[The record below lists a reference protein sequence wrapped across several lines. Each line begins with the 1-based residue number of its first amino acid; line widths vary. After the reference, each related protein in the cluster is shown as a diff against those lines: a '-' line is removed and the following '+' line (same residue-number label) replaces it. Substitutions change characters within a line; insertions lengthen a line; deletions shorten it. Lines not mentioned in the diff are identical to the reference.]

1 MGSTVHRTAE
11 YHSST
16 AQNVTLMLIDFDLIV
31 TDTHTSCM
39 LAGLCC
45 AEVLPPI
52 PPNSNVPVAHGIK
65 IGTNGIALY
74 KADNTLA
81 ASTGRLPE

>member
-1 MGSTVHRTAE
+1 
-11 YHSST
+11 
-16 AQNVTLMLIDFDLIV
+16 
-31 TDTHTSCM
+31 M
-39 LAGLCC
+39 LAGLSC

-52 PPNSNVPVAHGIK
+52 PPNSNVPVAQGIK

-74 KADNTLA
+74 KADKTLA

>member
-1 MGSTVHRTAE
+1 MTHP
-11 YHSST
+11 
-16 AQNVTLMLIDFDLIV
+16 V
-31 TDTHTSCM
+31 TDTNLLH
-39 LAGLCC
+39 AGWLYC

-52 PPNSNVPVAHGIK
+52 PPNSNVPVAQDIK

-74 KADNTLA
+74 KADKTLA